1 MATPDPRAPEPL
13 QAADASGRLPLAR
26 WADITDN
33 PDGSRTYSLPCE
45 DLEHPPGAKLEVV
58 ALEPRAGGGFLIRIP
73 RRDAEGLARVRRIS
87 ERELRGLYTTCA
99 AALGHSAKAIREG

>member
-1 MATPDPRAPEPL
+1 MATRDPRAPEPL
-13 QAADASGRLPLAR
+13 QAADTSQRLPLAR

-33 PDGSRTYSLPCE
+33 ADGSRTYSLPCE
-45 DLEHPPGAKLEVV
+45 DLEHPHGRLEVV